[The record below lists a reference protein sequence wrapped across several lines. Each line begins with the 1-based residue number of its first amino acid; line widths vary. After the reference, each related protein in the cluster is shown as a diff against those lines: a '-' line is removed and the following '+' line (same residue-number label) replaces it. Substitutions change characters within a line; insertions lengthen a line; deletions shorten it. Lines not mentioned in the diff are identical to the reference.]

1 MARKR
6 QMEDK
11 KATMTVEMVLGQE
24 NEVIYDQRVSIAE
37 LHSQLE
43 HENRRR
49 TELQDKVVALFKV
62 KQRLDVMPGADADE
76 KLETLK
82 SKLVDERQE
91 LHQRSDMIV
100 NLH

>member
-43 HENRRR
+43 QENRRR

-62 KQRLDVMPGADADE
+62 K
-76 KLETLK
+76 
-82 SKLVDERQE
+82 
-91 LHQRSDMIV
+91 
-100 NLH
+100 